1 MAIRYEEEQ
10 RIFKL
15 DTKQTTYMIG
25 LTPEGYVGHAYY
37 GDYVESKDAS
47 YLLRTGE
54 RPFTQSKLPR
64 EKSSFLDFFP
74 MEYPTGGIGDYRES
88 CLDVRGEAGSRG
100 CEILYDSYTIRK
112 GKPKLKGLP
121 ASFGTEDE
129 ADTLELVCV
138 DKVLDLKVILSYSV
152 FEEEDIITRNVR
164 LINEGRE
171 HLRIEKVLSAC
182 LDMDDEE
189 FEMVTLVGGW
199 ARERGIQRRR
209 LAYGKQMVSSAKGES
224 SHQEHPFLALVT
236 PQTTEQQGRV
246 YAMNFVYSGNFIA
259 EAELNQH
266 DAVRMVMG
274 INGEDFCWNL
284 RGGEEFQAP
293 EAVLTFSART

>member
-1 MAIRYEEEQ
+1 M
-10 RIFKL
+10 
-15 DTKQTTYMIG
+15 
-25 LTPEGYVGHAYY
+25 
-37 GDYVESKDAS
+37 
-47 YLLRTGE
+47 
-54 RPFTQSKLPR
+54 
-64 EKSSFLDFFP
+64 
-74 MEYPTGGIGDYRES
+74 
-88 CLDVRGEAGSRG
+88 
-100 CEILYDSYTIRK
+100 
-112 GKPKLKGLP
+112 
-121 ASFGTEDE
+121 
-129 ADTLELVCV
+129 CV
-138 DKVLDLKVILSYSV
+138 DKVLNLRVILSYSV
-152 FEEEDIITRNVR
+152 FEEEDIITRSVR
-164 LINEGRE
+164 LINEGE
-171 HLRIEKVLSAC
+171 DCLRIEKVLSAC

-199 ARERGIQRRR
+199 ARERGVQRRR
-209 LAYGKQMVSSAKGES
+209 LTYGKQMVSSAKGES

-293 EAVLTFSART
+293 EVVLTFSGEGFGKMSRSFHDFYRTHLIRSPYLHKKRPVLINNWEATYFDFDTEKLLDIAREAKKAGIEMLVMDDGWFGKRWKQTRS